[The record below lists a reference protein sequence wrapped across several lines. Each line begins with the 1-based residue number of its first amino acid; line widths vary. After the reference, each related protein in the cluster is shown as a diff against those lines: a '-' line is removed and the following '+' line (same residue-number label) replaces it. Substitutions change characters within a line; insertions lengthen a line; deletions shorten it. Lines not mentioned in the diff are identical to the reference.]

1 MNDSADSPAFSEHM
15 RKRLL
20 DLCAEPANV
29 EDLARTLNVS
39 DAAAFERWLEDLAR
53 QGFLQRIKRKRYQR
67 PKGKVVTGV
76 FRRGK
81 HTAYVASSQG
91 KIQVPPGAEEGA
103 QEGDH
108 VLVSMRKEKPGRK
121 GKTAGEAYGKI
132 LNIIQARESE
142 AVGAYELTPSG
153 RGRVHLEGYN
163 LPNYAWLSDGEGRNL
178 KPGSI
183 IRVRLSRKPSPTGH
197 TRAELVGTLGNLRN
211 PLEDLDNLCA
221 LFGFAGAFEPE
232 TLEETETLPENPNE
246 SEFHSRVDLRDLPVI
261 TIDPK
266 DAQDHD
272 DAISLELLEGGLTR
286 LGVHIADVA
295 HYVRPGSALDRE
307 AQHRATSVYLPGK
320 TIPML
325 PRKLSNGLCSLH
337 EGATRL
343 ALSCFMVFDVSG
355 NEIRR
360 EVVQSV
366 LKVRRYLT
374 YEEVMPVLKGGAST
388 GDATVDWMLVEGR
401 NLADK
406 LLAKRLERGA
416 LILDIQRPH
425 VIVGPDGLVASI
437 EPEKHDPA
445 HNLIE
450 EFMLAANVAVAR
462 FLLERGLP
470 YLGRIHPAP
479 DEDAKEA
486 FWEFCDELRVRK
498 PDFDVPGELQK
509 MLNEIAKR
517 PGADAINLALLR
529 SMKRATY
536 SPEPALHY
544 ALAVSQYVHFTS
556 PIRRYPDTVTHQVLT
571 AYLAT
576 RATLRFETRELGE
589 PWSDGK
595 LATAVKQHAKDGRDM
610 ATSEAWEMLMP
621 SIAFHCTER
630 SIQADRGEMAANQIK
645 ILRTLQNSIGK
656 TVEGTII
663 NVGARGVS
671 VKLDGS
677 LAEGTIDYRD
687 LADGWVDTH
696 KFWAIF
702 ETREGTQRLM
712 MGDRVEV
719 MIEAIDLASR
729 EMRLLPVGERER
741 DKLFDPRHRGPQ
753 KRQEKHHKRRHD
765 QNQRRHRRGRR

>member
-1 MNDSADSPAFSEHM
+1 M
-15 RKRLL
+15 
-20 DLCAEPANV
+20 
-29 EDLARTLNVS
+29 
-39 DAAAFERWLEDLAR
+39 
-53 QGFLQRIKRKRYQR
+53 
-67 PKGKVVTGV
+67 
-76 FRRGK
+76 
-81 HTAYVASSQG
+81 
-91 KIQVPPGAEEGA
+91 
-103 QEGDH
+103 
-108 VLVSMRKEKPGRK
+108 
-121 GKTAGEAYGKI
+121 
-132 LNIIQARESE
+132 
-142 AVGAYELTPSG
+142 
-153 RGRVHLEGYN
+153 
-163 LPNYAWLSDGEGRNL
+163 
-178 KPGSI
+178 
-183 IRVRLSRKPSPTGH
+183 RLSRKPSPTGH
-197 TRAELVGTLGNLRN
+197 TRANSCTLGNLRN

>member
-1 MNDSADSPAFSEHM
+1 MNDSADSPAFSEAM
-15 RKRLL
+15 RKRVLEF
-20 DLCAEPANV
+20 CSEPQNV
-29 EDLARTLNVS
+29 DELASALHVS
-39 DAAAFERWLEDLAR
+39 DAEAFERWLEELAR

-81 HTAYVASSQG
+81 HTGYVASGSG
-91 KIQVPPGAEEGA
+91 KIQIPPGGEEGA
-103 QEGDH
+103 QDGDH
-108 VLVSMRKEKPGRK
+108 VLVSVRKEKPGRK
-121 GKTAGEAYGKI
+121 GKASAEAYGKV
-132 LNIIQARESE
+132 LNIIQPRQSE
-142 AVGAYELTPSG
+142 VVGAYEVTASG
-153 RGRVHLEGYN
+153 RGRIHLEGYN
-163 LPNYAWLSDGEGRNL
+163 LPNYAWLPEGEGRGL
-178 KPGSI
+178 KPGAI
-183 IRVRLSRKPSPTGH
+183 VRVRLSRKPSPAGH

-221 LFGFAGAFEPE
+221 LFGFAGEFEPE
-232 TLEETETLPENPNE
+232 TLEETETLPDNPNE
-246 SEFHSRVDLRDLPVI
+246 SEFHSRVDLRDIPVI

-295 HYVRPGSALDRE
+295 HYVRPGTALDRE

-337 EGATRL
+337 QNATRL
-343 ALSCFMVFDVSG
+343 AMSCFMIFDANG
-355 NEIRR
+355 NEVRR

-366 LKVRRYLT
+366 LCVRRYLT

-388 GDATVDWMLVEGR
+388 GDSTVDWMLVEGR

-406 LLAKRLERGA
+406 LLDKRLERGA

-425 VIVGPDGLVASI
+425 VIVGPTGLAESI

-470 YLGRIHPAP
+470 YIGRVHPAP

-498 PDFDVPGELQK
+498 PDFETPGELQK
-509 MLNEIAKR
+509 MLDDIAMR

-536 SPEPALHY
+536 APEPALHY
-544 ALAVSQYVHFTS
+544 ALATSQYVHFTS

-571 AYLAT
+571 EYLAT
-576 RATLRFETRELGE
+576 GAKLRFETRELSL
-589 PWSDGK
+589 PWADGK
-595 LATAVKQHAKDGRDM
+595 LGHANKSHARDGRDM
-610 ATSEAWEMLMP
+610 ARADAWEMLMP
-621 SIAFHCTER
+621 SIAHHCTER
-630 SIQADRGEMAANQIK
+630 SIQADRGEIAANQIK
-645 ILRTLQNSIGK
+645 ILRTLLNKIGE
-656 TVEGTII
+656 VYEGTVI
-663 NVGARGVS
+663 NVGSRGVS
-671 VKLDGS
+671 IKLDGC
-677 LAEGTIDYRD
+677 LAEGTIDFRD

-696 KFWAIF
+696 KFWALY

-719 MIEAIDLASR
+719 QIDSIDLASR
-729 EMRLLPVGERER
+729 EMRLLPVGEREK
-741 DKLFDPRHRGPQ
+741 DSLYDPRHRKPRKGSARHEQ
-753 KRQEKHHKRRHD
+753 KERRHFRGGKRR
-765 QNQRRHRRGRR
+765 RR

>member
-1 MNDSADSPAFSEHM
+1 M

-325 PRKLSNGLCSLH
+325 PKKLSNGLCSLH